1 MKRDCSRDGDQCRW
15 MVWAALCSRWLAWTA
30 GAIADWSHSPWWSV
44 PYSRRSGCWRLP
56 DDSRDGRAISLV
68 VHDASSVCAS
78 LGVERSSL
86 CTGSVVWTVRDLAAF
101 HGDTVSSEAGS
112 HDCHRSTASGTAEPP
127 PDSHGDG
134 GLETL
139 SAVQRGRRLHC
150 SPQRTGRAAHW

>member
-1 MKRDCSRDGDQCRW
+1 MIAV
-15 MVWAALCSRWLAWTA
+15 MV
-30 GAIADWSHSPWWSV
+30 G
-44 PYSRRSGCWRLP
+44 
-56 DDSRDGRAISLV
+56 AISLV

-86 CTGSVVWTVRDLAAF
+86 CTGSVVWTVRDLASF

-139 SAVQRGRRLHC
+139 SAVQRGRRLQARRSVLAGQPIGSVVASQACHGVMLASVLVVVC
-150 SPQRTGRAAHW
+150 SLA

>member
-1 MKRDCSRDGDQCRW
+1 MDC
-15 MVWAALCSRWLAWTA
+15 
-30 GAIADWSHSPWWSV
+30 WSHSPWWRV

-68 VHDASSVCAS
+68 VHDASSVFAS

-86 CTGSVVWTVRDLAAF
+86 CTGSVVWWTVRALAAS
-101 HGDTVSSEAGS
+101 HVDTVSSEAGS

-139 SAVQRGRRLHC
+139 SAVQRGRRLQARRSVLAGQPIGSVVASQACHGVMLASVLVVVC
-150 SPQRTGRAAHW
+150 SLA